1 MAISGK
7 IIECYNVKLKY
18 HFHGNNTK
26 KILRKDPKF
35 PNSIASIYLFVIC
48 YRGDLF
54 KPMLLKLC
62 SLMSENFHPPRMKD
76 QYTSAWKTISTLNL
90 SLAPEYWRSKPCLNK
105 IPFLHSLILN
115 LLFDLTKSLLN
126 PITKDFHYLLCFRV
140 IKETDESP
148 VFPSSHISVA

>member
-35 PNSIASIYLFVIC
+35 PNSIASIYLFVTC
-48 YRGDLF
+48 YRGDLS
-54 KPMLLKLC
+54 KPTLLELC

-76 QYTSAWKTISTLNL
+76 QCTGAWKTISNLNL
-90 SLAPEYWRSKPCLNK
+90 SLAPEYWRPKPCLNK
-105 IPFLHSLILN
+105 IPFFHSLILK